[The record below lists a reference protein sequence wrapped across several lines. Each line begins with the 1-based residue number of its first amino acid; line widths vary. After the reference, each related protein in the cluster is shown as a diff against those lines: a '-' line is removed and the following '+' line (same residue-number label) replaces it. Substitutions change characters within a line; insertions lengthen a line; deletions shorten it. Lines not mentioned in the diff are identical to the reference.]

1 MLWPTHPLTH
11 ARRALRYGFHAVCA
25 LTLAACAVSP
35 NDNPDGAAADQN
47 AAPTAATPAAKQAQ
61 ARKSRVPNQDN
72 RAAAGNE
79 TSSAPNTE
87 TPAPTGSWRL
97 FSWGDDDS
105 SDSESASRGT
115 TRGSSLEG
123 LRADIGTFEQRGTA
137 SWYGKQFHGRK
148 TANGERFDMGAMT
161 AAHPSLPLDSWVL
174 VRNLRNDKV
183 AVLRIND
190 RGPYHGNRVLDVS
203 YRAAKRLGFVDR
215 GHTQV
220 EIRRLSRT
228 ELAALGPLREPGM
241 DDGAT
246 DGGGD
251 GVDDDTAARTVKP
264 KRVVLKTR
272 KTTSKANAR

>member
-1 MLWPTHPLTH
+1 MLWPTYLLTH

-35 NDNPDGAAADQN
+35 NDDPNGAAADPD

-61 ARKSRVPNQDN
+61 ARKSRSQNNESP
-72 RAAAGNE
+72 AAA
-79 TSSAPNTE
+79 STE

-115 TRGSSLEG
+115 PRGSSLEG

-228 ELAALGPLREPGM
+228 ELAALAPLREPGM

-251 GVDDDTAARTVKP
+251 GMDDDTVAKTVKP

-272 KTTSKANAR
+272 KSASKANAR

>member
-1 MLWPTHPLTH
+1 MHWLTSSLLR
-11 ARRALRYGFHAVCA
+11 ARRAAAYGAHAICA
-25 LTLAACAVSP
+25 LSLAACAVTPSG
-35 NDNPDGAAADQN
+35 DEADGVDAAS
-47 AAPTAATPAAKQAQ
+47 AATPSAHAVTSGKAARTEKERKKAEPAPAAAQ
-61 ARKSRVPNQDN
+61 A
-72 RAAAGNE
+72 
-79 TSSAPNTE
+79 APDTA
-87 TPAPTGSWRL
+87 PAVTGSWNL
-97 FSWGDDDS
+97 FGWGDDGDKR
-105 SDSESASRGT
+105 DESRNP
-115 TRGSSLEG
+115 LEG
-123 LRADIGTFEQRGTA
+123 LRADIGTFEERGTA

-203 YRAAKRLGFVDR
+203 YSAAKRLGFATR

-228 ELAALGPLREPGM
+228 ELAALGPLREPGV
-241 DDGAT
+241 DSGAT

-251 GVDDDTAARTVKP
+251 GVSSAELAAAEGGKTKRQVKARKVSA
-264 KRVVLKTR
+264 KR
-272 KTTSKANAR
+272 KAR